1 MPKAKQI
8 NKQDMM
14 KSILSKPNNTLN
26 KTSLK
31 NMKRE
36 TLEVLLKTLE
46 NAVVNIKPVEPNI
59 PVEEANIHAE
69 SPIPKSRFTKKER
82 KLIEFSDDE
91 KDDEI
96 QVEVTPQTV
105 QVQTVQPE
113 VTHQPVQVT
122 TQPLQVTPQPVQ
134 VTPQPVQVTPKKKPV
149 LTGRKKEIKPE
160 PVKIKKPT
168 LDDLKEEIKE
178 LIAEFA
184 NLIIDDIKAY
194 KDGEITDDEL
204 IDSHNNLRH
213 ETEDHINIMCST
225 VKRTDVFDYWVD
237 RLLNIIRNKVERV
250 L

>member
-26 KTSLK
+26 KTALK
-31 NMKRE
+31 SMKRE

-46 NAVVNIKPVEPNI
+46 NAVVNTKPIEPDI
-59 PVEEANIHAE
+59 PVEETQT
-69 SPIPKSRFTKKER
+69 KSRFTKKER

-91 KDDEI
+91 KDDDI
-96 QVEVTPQTV
+96 QVEVVPQTV
-105 QVQTVQPE
+105 QVQPLQPE
-113 VTHQPVQVT
+113 VTPQPLQVTHQPVQVEK
-122 TQPLQVTPQPVQ
+122 PVQ
-134 VTPQPVQVTPKKKPV
+134 VTPQPVQVEKPVQPKKKPV

-168 LDDLKEEIKE
+168 LDDLKDEIKE
-178 LIAEFA
+178 LISEFA
-184 NLIIDDIKAY
+184 NLMIEDIKAY

-225 VKRTDVFDYWVD
+225 VKRTDVFDDWVE
-237 RLLNIIRNKVERV
+237 RLLDIIRNKVERV